1 MQAQPATIEADLLTR
16 AAAGNAA
23 AVRALLDGY
32 GAALYGFLY
41 ARVGGHAPVAEDLL
55 QETLIEAVRSASTF
69 RGESSLKTWLCAIAR
84 RRLSRHYEAERRA
97 AVVRAGLA
105 VVPESGSQDGSS
117 DGSSDVDRRDEITRA
132 LGALSPLHRQVLV
145 LKYLDDR
152 SVEEIAQELGRSQV
166 QVQSL
171 LQRARVGLRVALG
184 GRDD

>member
-1 MQAQPATIEADLLTR
+1 MQAQPAATEADLLTR

-55 QETLIEAVRSASTF
+55 QETFIEAVRSASTF

-84 RRLSRHYEAERRA
+84 RRLSRYYEAERRA

-105 VVPESGSQDGSS
+105 VVPDGISRDDS
-117 DGSSDVDRRDEITRA
+117 ADVDRRD
-132 LGALSPLHRQVLV
+132 
-145 LKYLDDR
+145 
-152 SVEEIAQELGRSQV
+152 
-166 QVQSL
+166 
-171 LQRARVGLRVALG
+171 
-184 GRDD
+184 

>member
-1 MQAQPATIEADLLTR
+1 MQAQPAATEAALLTK

-32 GAALYGFLY
+32 GPALYGFLY
-41 ARVGGHAPVAEDLL
+41 ARVGGHSSVAEDLL

-69 RGESSLKTWLCAIAR
+69 RGESSLKTWLCAIGR

-97 AVVRAGLA
+97 AVARAGLA
-105 VVPESGSQDGSS
+105 LVRDTDSAFDPSAEVE
-117 DGSSDVDRRDEITRA
+117 RRDEITRA
-132 LGALSPLHRQVLV
+132 LGALPPLHRQVLV

-152 SVEEIAQELGRSQV
+152 SVEEIAEELGRSRI

-171 LQRARVGLRVALG
+171 LQRARAGLREELG
-184 GRDD
+184 ARDE

>member
-1 MQAQPATIEADLLTR
+1 MQAQPSATEADLLTKV
-16 AAAGNAA
+16 AAGNAV

-32 GAALYGFLY
+32 GPAVYGFLY
-41 ARVGGHAPVAEDLL
+41 ARVGGHAAVAEDLL

-84 RRLSRHYEAERRA
+84 RRLGRHYEAERRA
-97 AVVRAGLA
+97 AVARAGLA
-105 VVPESGSQDGSS
+105 IVPDSSSGDRSS
-117 DGSSDVDRRDEITRA
+117 DFERRDQITRA

-152 SVEEIAQELGRSQV
+152 SVEEIAKELGRSRV

-171 LQRARVGLRVALG
+171 LQRARVGLREQLG
-184 GRDD
+184 EAGD

>member
-1 MQAQPATIEADLLTR
+1 MQAQPAPTEADLLTK

-32 GAALYGFLY
+32 GPALYGFLY

-84 RRLSRHYEAERRA
+84 RRLSRHYEAERRVA
-97 AVVRAGLA
+97 AARAGLTL
-105 VVPESGSQDGSS
+105 VPDGGTEDRSA
-117 DGSSDVDRRDEITRA
+117 DIERRDEVTRA
-132 LGALSPLHRQVLV
+132 LGALPPLHRQVLV
-145 LKYLDDR
+145 MKYLDDR
-152 SVEEIAQELGRSQV
+152 SVEEIARELGRSRV

-171 LQRARVGLRVALG
+171 LQRARAGLREALG
-184 GRDD
+184 GDDV

>member
-1 MQAQPATIEADLLTR
+1 MQVQPAPTEADLLTK

-32 GAALYGFLY
+32 GPALYGFLY

-84 RRLSRHYEAERRA
+84 RRLGRHYEAERRA

-105 VVPESGSQDGSS
+105 VVP
-117 DGSSDVDRRDEITRA
+117 DVGAADRGVDIERRDEITRA
-132 LGALSPLHRQVLV
+132 LGALPPIHRQVLV
-145 LKYLDDR
+145 MKYLDDH
-152 SVEEIAQELGRSQV
+152 SVEKIAQELGRNRV

-171 LQRARVGLRVALG
+171 LQRARAGLREAL
-184 GRDD
+184 

>member
-1 MQAQPATIEADLLTR
+1 VKLMQAQPATTEADLLIR

-41 ARVGGHAPVAEDLL
+41 ARVGGRAPVAEDLL

-117 DGSSDVDRRDEITRA
+117 DVERRDEITRA

-152 SVEEIAQELGRSQV
+152 SVEEIAQELGRSRV